1 MRSRSLLARSLP
13 AAVALAAVASCAPT
27 PHELRRPVNAELSR
41 RGLPELSAV
50 SPHEARVAESA
61 RALLAKPLTLDAALR
76 IALANNRRLQAE
88 AEELGVARAEL
99 TGAAFPPIQVSAAY
113 HLNTLEIDALAD
125 VLGLFEL
132 ASRRRAAH
140 AQNDRVRQQVVG
152 SAVRLA
158 AEVEMSFSAMQAEL
172 AQVALRQQ
180 HFEAAAAAVMV
191 RERAYEAGGGT
202 ELELAR
208 QLDQR
213 ETARALLTRARVELE
228 LSRERL
234 GRALG
239 VSGADTAWTVEPAPP
254 ELPAAAPA
262 LDELELQAVE
272 ASTELAMGRAAA
284 RERAATV
291 GAARLRRWLPRLGVG
306 AVAETND
313 DGDSWSYG
321 PALSLS
327 LPLTGGDT
335 AALRK
340 SEGQLRRAQHELFAQ
355 AAELRSSAR
364 SARFSAL
371 GAYAEAAQLRD
382 VVVPLRQRILD
393 ETVRH
398 YNAMNVDTIA
408 LLLAQQA
415 LVEGQHQLI
424 EATARFA
431 EAMAQ
436 VSALRRGVSVAMPS
450 MPSAEPAESGAEA
463 ELHGL
468 H

>member
-1 MRSRSLLARSLP
+1 
-13 AAVALAAVASCAPT
+13 
-27 PHELRRPVNAELSR
+27 
-41 RGLPELSAV
+41 
-50 SPHEARVAESA
+50 
-61 RALLAKPLTLDAALR
+61 
-76 IALANNRRLQAE
+76 
-88 AEELGVARAEL
+88 VARAEL
-99 TGAAFPPIQVSAAY
+99 TAATFPPVQVSAAY
-113 HLNTLEIDALAD
+113 HLDTLEIDALAD

-132 ASRRRAAH
+132 VGRRRAAD
-140 AQNDRVRQQVVG
+140 AQIERVRQQVVG

-158 AEVEMSFSAMQAEL
+158 AEVEMAYGAVQAEL

-180 HFEAAAAAVMV
+180 HFEAAAAAALV
-191 RERAYEAGGGT
+191 RERAFQAGGGT

-239 VSGADTAWTVEPAPP
+239 VSGADTAWTVEPLPP
-254 ELPAAAPA
+254 VLPAAAPA
-262 LDELELQAVE
+262 LDALEQQAVE

-284 RERAATV
+284 RERAETL

-313 DGDSWSYG
+313 DGDSWAYG

-327 LPLTGGDT
+327 LPLSGADT
-335 AALRK
+335 ASVRRGE
-340 SEGQLRRAQHELFAQ
+340 SQLRRAQHELHAQ
-355 AAELRSSAR
+355 GAELRSSAR
-364 SARFSAL
+364 SARLSAL

-382 VVVPLRQRILD
+382 VVVPLRQRILE

-398 YNAMNVDTIA
+398 YNAMNADTIA
-408 LLLAQQA
+408 LLLAQQS
-415 LVEGQHQLI
+415 LVEGRHQLI

-431 EAMAQ
+431 DAMAQ
-436 VSALRRGVSVAMPS
+436 VSALRRGVSVTTASPM
-450 MPSAEPAESGAEA
+450 SAEPVEQGGQP